1 MEDLIYRSEIDIN
14 SKLTYQINMLKKFT
28 GQRLTSFKEKNNYS
42 KTIGRFDPLN
52 IIITPLQKRVSEFE
66 NSQKNKFEQM
76 EVLKR
81 KLIELENEVVENCM
95 ILENHNEIF

>member
-1 MEDLIYRSEIDIN
+1 
-14 SKLTYQINMLKKFT
+14 
-28 GQRLTSFKEKNNYS
+28 
-42 KTIGRFDPLN
+42 
-52 IIITPLQKRVSEFE
+52 
-66 NSQKNKFEQM
+66 M